1 MKAKVYRFTS
11 LLFVTIGIILFCVMY
26 VKNVDGRLVEALR
39 NPGTIFIFL
48 VPFVPAAVLSFLAD
62 RAEKK
67 YSDAISST
75 KQVKKK

>member
-1 MKAKVYRFTS
+1 
-11 LLFVTIGIILFCVMY
+11 MY

-39 NPGTIFIFL
+39 NPLTIFIFL

-67 YSDAISST
+67 YSDALSSA
-75 KQVKKK
+75 KQSPKK

>member
-1 MKAKVYRFTS
+1 MKAKVYRFAS

-39 NPGTIFIFL
+39 NPLTIFIFL

>member
-1 MKAKVYRFTS
+1 MKAKVYRFAS

-39 NPGTIFIFL
+39 NPLTIFIFL

-67 YSDAISST
+67 YSDAMSST
-75 KQVKKK
+75 KQAQKK

>member
-1 MKAKVYRFTS
+1 MKAKVYRFAS

-39 NPGTIFIFL
+39 NPLTIFIFL
-48 VPFVPAAVLSFLAD
+48 IPFVPAAVLSFLAD

-67 YSDAISST
+67 YSDAMSST
-75 KQVKKK
+75 KQAQKK

>member
-1 MKAKVYRFTS
+1 MKAKVYRFAS
-11 LLFVTIGIILFCVMY
+11 MLFLTIGIILFCVMY